1 MSRIYTSFQRG
12 TQVALFS
19 ACVVMASG
27 CATSG
32 GDAHPRE
39 FTSGKVN
46 TSVDANAAS
55 AVFLRA
61 PDAVAGQ
68 AVNIFINGEYLT
80 SLTPGGFQQGPAC
93 VGSNRLTASYTDVST
108 RYLEKERQGQS
119 FATPAGQVSYFQV
132 VGDAAGKPVLQQLD
146 ATAGQALAD
155 QLKQQGHTLP
165 RVQLKCAVPLKT
177 YTLQASALFP
187 FDKSDYASMLPQG
200 KEEIRKVAQDIAASK
215 ANVDRIEVVG
225 HTDPEGSDMYNQALS
240 QRRADTVRMALS
252 QSQLPGSQIVAHGR
266 GEKQLLVSDCRAR
279 FPRDAK
285 QRMACDQP
293 NRRVEITLYG
303 TQQAAQPAA
312 N

>member
-1 MSRIYTSFQRG
+1 MNKSFFRG
-12 TQVALFS
+12 VEVVLLS
-19 ACVVMASG
+19 AVVITMAGCVS
-27 CATSG
+27 TG
-32 GDAHPRE
+32 GDAYPRE
-39 FTSGKVN
+39 FAGGKVN

-55 AVFLRA
+55 AVFLR
-61 PDAVAGQ
+61 PVDAVPGQ
-68 AVNIFINGEYLT
+68 AVNIFVNGEYLT
-80 SLTPGGFQQGPAC
+80 SLTPGGFKQSATC

-119 FATPAGQVSYFQV
+119 FATPAGSVSYFQV
-132 VGDAAGKPVLQQLD
+132 GADASGKPTLQQLD

-165 RVQLKCAVPLKT
+165 RVQLNCVVPLKT

-187 FDKSDYASMLPQG
+187 FDKSDYASMLAQG

-215 ANVDRIEVVG
+215 AKVDRIEVVG
-225 HTDPEGSDMYNQALS
+225 HTDPEGSNAYNQALS
-240 QRRADTVRMALS
+240 QRRAETVRTALT
-252 QSQLPGSQIVAHGR
+252 QSQLPSSSISAHGR
-266 GEKQLLVSDCRAR
+266 GEQQLLVSDCRAR

-303 TQQAAQPAA
+303 QAEAA
-312 N
+312 PGSN